1 MNEKLNL
8 CSELVELLRSHLNE
22 EHSHRLE
29 WMIIILITIEV
40 SDYCFYLKSI
50 LTPKVYRTN

>member
-29 WMIIILITIEV
+29 WMIIVLISIEV
-40 SDYCFYLKSI
+40 RVFCVCSFDNKSG
-50 LTPKVYRTN
+50 R